1 VRNSKFGRAIVLE
14 TSLQSGEYILGFQV
28 QEEKLEGIS
37 SQIQALAN
45 AYQLQPIFGVTYSR
59 ENNDQS
65 SECVQDS
72 QLDSVDKTG
81 EIEETPL
88 RVDAF
93 AAYFT
98 DGPTKNSEP
107 RAIVYS
113 EELGVAIEQ
122 LKPGFTLADLWEINL
137 D

>member
-1 VRNSKFGRAIVLE
+1 LIR
-14 TSLQSGEYILGFQV
+14 
-28 QEEKLEGIS
+28 LEGIS
-37 SQIQALAN
+37 TQIQALAN
-45 AYQLQPIFGVTYSR
+45 AYQLQPIFGVTYSRWANFRYRICNHIQPSYSR

-98 DGPTKNSEP
+98 EGPTKNSEP